1 MAELSADNTGVTCTL
16 LVLPF
21 TSFPSASYGARHT
34 VRPSNLAPDHPDV
47 GTPDLTLCPVDKSN
61 LLAQV
66 EAIHRLAICPLRK
79 SPPRYSLGGVS
90 VVNTVDL
97 DQTCVRVDLVLRALV
112 AQVTTPGERIAL
124 IVVPVVS
131 FRCPRFLPNDSNPYD
146 IHRLCATSS
155 DVKTIRNNL
164 LNVNCDQER
173 KTS

>member
-16 LVLPF
+16 LVLPVI
-21 TSFPSASYGARHT
+21 SFSSASYGARHT

-47 GTPDLTLCPVDKSN
+47 GAPNLTLCPVDESN

-66 EAIHRLAICPLRK
+66 EAIHRLAICSLRK
-79 SPPRYSLGGVS
+79 SPPRYSLGGIS

-124 IVVPVVS
+124 IVVLVVS
-131 FRCPRFLPNDSNPYD
+131 FRCSRFPQMTPIRVISTVCAR
-146 IHRLCATSS
+146 HRAT
-155 DVKTIRNNL
+155 
-164 LNVNCDQER
+164 
-173 KTS
+173 